1 RAGRPAMPQS
11 KRFILTLG
19 MLTAVAALTV
29 DLSLPA
35 VPAMAAALLSDIS
48 TTQKIIGVFMA
59 GMACGQIPAG
69 LLSDRLGRLPVLYAG
84 MLVFTLSGAVVA
96 VADNIELILAAR
108 FVQGFGAASSIVLS
122 RAIVRDIASGVE
134 AAKLMSLMTMIF
146 TAAPVIAPTAGALL
160 IEFFDWRAPFLFIT
174 AAGILLMVSIRR
186 NLHETHTPTPGGHP
200 VAQLLA
206 SFREFFSHRQSVFG
220 LLLII
225 AAPAGFMSI
234 ITISS
239 ALITETYG
247 YSLTAYGLIFALAG
261 GSILVGS
268 LLNRLLVTRFRV
280 MQLVALGIALQVA
293 TGAQFILMVVSDSAS
308 LPWLWT
314 NVCVFMAS
322 VGILLPN
329 ATVLALDPLRRIAG
343 VASSIIGTL
352 NNVSGAAGAILGAAI
367 YDGSVRSSMLIIAVV
382 TVVVTAVFLAKPM
395 ICPTGCE
402 PGENVLARD

>member
-1 RAGRPAMPQS
+1 MPQS

-19 MLTAVAALTV
+19 LLTTLAALTV

-35 VPAMAAALLSDIS
+35 VPAMADALMSNVS
-48 TTQKIIGVFMA
+48 TTQKIIGIFMA

-84 MLVFTLSGAVVA
+84 MLLFTLSGAVVA
-96 VADNIELILAAR
+96 VANSIELILAAR
-108 FVQGFGAASSIVLS
+108 FVQGFAAASAIVLS
-122 RAIVRDIASGVE
+122 RAIIRDIASGKE
-134 AAKLMSLMTMIF
+134 AAKLMSLMTMLF

-160 IEFFDWRAPFLFIT
+160 IQAFDWRAPFVFIA
-174 AAGILLMVSIRR
+174 AAGIVLMLFIRG
-186 NLHETHTPTPGGHP
+186 NLYETHTPNPSGHP
-200 VAQLLA
+200 VVQLLA
-206 SFREFFSHRQSVFG
+206 SIREFFSHRQSIFG
-220 LLLII
+220 LLIII

-268 LLNRLLVTRFRV
+268 TLNRILVTRFRV
-280 MQLVALGIALQVA
+280 MQLLALGILLQVL
-293 TGAQFILMVVSDSAS
+293 TGIQFIAMAVSDSAS
-308 LPWLWT
+308 LWWLWS

-329 ATVLALDPLRRIAG
+329 ATVLALDPLPRIAG

-352 NNVSGAAGAILGAAI
+352 NNVSGALGAIVGAAI
-367 YDGSVRSSMLIIAVV
+367 YDGSVRSAMLIIAMV
-382 TVVVTAVFLAKPM
+382 TVVMTTVFLARPL
-395 ICPTGCE
+395 ICPAGCE
-402 PGENVLARD
+402 PDSDVLARD